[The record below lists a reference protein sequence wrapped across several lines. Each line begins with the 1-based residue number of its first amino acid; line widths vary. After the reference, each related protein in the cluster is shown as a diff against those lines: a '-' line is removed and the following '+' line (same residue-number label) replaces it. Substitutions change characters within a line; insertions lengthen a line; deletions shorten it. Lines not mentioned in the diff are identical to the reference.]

1 MVYVEWE
8 LQKSASRHI
17 SNVLTPTVYFP
28 VVTHYE
34 TQISGSVPQCVPHI
48 LGPNNIPVLGIHSME
63 ERQRDPERTH
73 SVKEKEGERRKVRG
87 SEPHPMYWQA
97 ALGRAAAATTAMLVA
112 HANALI
118 CLTFLT
124 VPFSLGRQLVP
135 NVLLSVF

>member
-1 MVYVEWE
+1 MC
-8 LQKSASRHI
+8 
-17 SNVLTPTVYFP
+17 T
-28 VVTHYE
+28 THFGPQQY
-34 TQISGSVPQCVPHI
+34 SGIGHSFNGRTAA
-48 LGPNNIPVLGIHSME
+48 GP
-63 ERQRDPERTH
+63 RTH

-97 ALGRAAAATTAMLVA
+97 ALGRAAATTATLVA

-124 VPFSLGRQLVP
+124 VPFSLGRQLAP